1 MPKQTIFLEAPVFSL
16 LRIEDGI
23 FDAIIDDPYLT
34 YVVERLCICTC
45 LNFRGDVFGPWKFM
59 REQRKDIFYETT
71 GVLMEDNEK
80 WHDTR
85 SKVQQDLMRP
95 KSAHYYM
102 HEIDNISE
110 EFMKFIRKTR
120 STDEKIMKNSLPELY
135 RFTLE
140 SICYI
145 ALDTRLGCMNVP
157 LDPEI
162 SKMFEASKAF
172 LSKLFLIK
180 EDLHLST

>member
-1 MPKQTIFLEAPVFSL
+1 MFLLPNLTQGTYFLTDVSEILEEFWSGEWLTSRVFLQIKLVS
-16 LRIEDGI
+16 
-23 FDAIIDDPYLT
+23 
-34 YVVERLCICTC
+34 TC
-45 LNFRGDVFGPWKFM
+45 LNFRGDVFGPWKLM

-71 GVLMEDNEK
+71 GLLMEDDEK
-80 WHDTR
+80 WHDIR

-102 HEIDNISE
+102 DEIDNISE
-110 EFMKFIRKTR
+110 EFMNFIRKTR
-120 STDEKIMKNSLPELY
+120 STDEKIITNSLPELY
-135 RFTLE
+135 RFTFE

-145 ALDTRLGCMNVP
+145 ALDTRLGCMKVP

-172 LSKLFLIK
+172 LGK
-180 EDLHLST
+180 

>member
-1 MPKQTIFLEAPVFSL
+1 
-16 LRIEDGI
+16 
-23 FDAIIDDPYLT
+23 
-34 YVVERLCICTC
+34 
-45 LNFRGDVFGPWKFM
+45 M
-59 REQRKDIFYETT
+59 REQRKDIFYEST
-71 GVLMEDNEK
+71 GVLMEEDEK
-80 WHDTR
+80 WHDIR

-120 STDEKIMKNSLPELY
+120 SKDDKIIKNSLPELY

-172 LSKLFLIK
+172 LSKLFLIN
-180 EDLHLST
+180 EHLHLLTCRIFLSCKHFLGPVRLLNPDSPDLLNP

>member
-1 MPKQTIFLEAPVFSL
+1 
-16 LRIEDGI
+16 
-23 FDAIIDDPYLT
+23 
-34 YVVERLCICTC
+34 
-45 LNFRGDVFGPWKFM
+45 M
-59 REQRKDIFYETT
+59 REQRKEIFYEST
-71 GVLMEDNEK
+71 GVLMEEDEK
-80 WHDTR
+80 WYDIR

-95 KSAHYYM
+95 KSAHYYLD
-102 HEIDNISE
+102 EIENISE
-110 EFMKFIRKTR
+110 EFMNFIRKTR

-172 LSKLFLIK
+172 LSKLFLINK
-180 EDLHLST
+180 HVHLLTWRIILPSKHLLGPVCLLNLDFPDLLNH

>member
-1 MPKQTIFLEAPVFSL
+1 
-16 LRIEDGI
+16 
-23 FDAIIDDPYLT
+23 
-34 YVVERLCICTC
+34 
-45 LNFRGDVFGPWKFM
+45 M
-59 REQRKDIFYETT
+59 REQRKEIFYEST
-71 GVLMEDNEK
+71 GVLMEEDEK
-80 WHDTR
+80 WHDIR
-85 SKVQQDLMRP
+85 SAVQQDLMRP

-110 EFMKFIRKTR
+110 EFIEFIRKTR
-120 STDEKIMKNSLPELY
+120 STDENIMKNSLPELY

-162 SKMFEASKAF
+162 SKLFEASKAF
-172 LSKLFLIK
+172 LSKLFLINDHVHLFTWRIFLPCK
-180 EDLHLST
+180 HLLGPVHLLNLDFPDLPNHRNKIKLKTNFQK

>member
-1 MPKQTIFLEAPVFSL
+1 
-16 LRIEDGI
+16 
-23 FDAIIDDPYLT
+23 
-34 YVVERLCICTC
+34 
-45 LNFRGDVFGPWKFM
+45 M
-59 REQRKDIFYETT
+59 REQRKEIFYEST
-71 GVLMEDNEK
+71 GVLMEEDEK
-80 WHDTR
+80 WHDIR

-172 LSKLFLIK
+172 LSKLFLIN
-180 EDLHLST
+180 EHVHLLTWRIFTFQTC

>member
-1 MPKQTIFLEAPVFSL
+1 
-16 LRIEDGI
+16 
-23 FDAIIDDPYLT
+23 
-34 YVVERLCICTC
+34 
-45 LNFRGDVFGPWKFM
+45 M

-71 GVLMEDNEK
+71 GVLMEEDEK
-80 WHDTR
+80 WYDIR

-110 EFMKFIRKTR
+110 EFMMFIRKTR
-120 STDEKIMKNSLPELY
+120 STDENIMKNSLPELY

-172 LSKLFLIK
+172 LSKLFLIN
-180 EDLHLST
+180 EDLHFSTWRIFLPSKNLLRPERL

>member
-1 MPKQTIFLEAPVFSL
+1 
-16 LRIEDGI
+16 
-23 FDAIIDDPYLT
+23 
-34 YVVERLCICTC
+34 
-45 LNFRGDVFGPWKFM
+45 M
-59 REQRKDIFYETT
+59 REQRKEIFYETT
-71 GVLMEDNEK
+71 GVLMEEDEK
-80 WHDTR
+80 WHDIR

-110 EFMKFIRKTR
+110 EFMMFIRKTR

-172 LSKLFLIK
+172 LSKLCLINK
-180 EDLHLST
+180 ELHLSSWRIFLPYKNLLRPERLLNLNFPDLLNH

>member
-1 MPKQTIFLEAPVFSL
+1 
-16 LRIEDGI
+16 
-23 FDAIIDDPYLT
+23 
-34 YVVERLCICTC
+34 
-45 LNFRGDVFGPWKFM
+45 M
-59 REQRKDIFYETT
+59 REQRKDIFYEST
-71 GVLMEDNEK
+71 GVLMEEDEK
-80 WHDTR
+80 WHDIR

-145 ALDTRLGCMNVP
+145 A
-157 LDPEI
+157 
-162 SKMFEASKAF
+162 
-172 LSKLFLIK
+172 
-180 EDLHLST
+180 

>member
-1 MPKQTIFLEAPVFSL
+1 
-16 LRIEDGI
+16 
-23 FDAIIDDPYLT
+23 
-34 YVVERLCICTC
+34 
-45 LNFRGDVFGPWKFM
+45 M
-59 REQRKDIFYETT
+59 REQRKEIFYEST
-71 GVLMEDNEK
+71 GVLMEEDEK
-80 WHDTR
+80 WHDIR

-110 EFMKFIRKTR
+110 EFIEFIRKTR
-120 STDEKIMKNSLPELY
+120 STDENIIKNSLPELY

-162 SKMFEASKAF
+162 SKTFEASKAF
-172 LSKLFLIK
+172 LSKLFLMN
-180 EDLHLST
+180 ERLHLFTWRIFLPCRHLLGPVRLLNSDFPDLLNH

>member
-1 MPKQTIFLEAPVFSL
+1 
-16 LRIEDGI
+16 
-23 FDAIIDDPYLT
+23 
-34 YVVERLCICTC
+34 
-45 LNFRGDVFGPWKFM
+45 M

-71 GVLMEDNEK
+71 GVLMEEDEN
-80 WHDTR
+80 WHDIR

-95 KSAHYYM
+95 KSAHYYLN
-102 HEIDNISE
+102 EIENISE
-110 EFMKFIRKTR
+110 EFMNFIRKTR
-120 STDEKIMKNSLPELY
+120 STDEKIIKNSLPELY

-162 SKMFEASKAF
+162 KKLFEASKDF
-172 LSKLFLIK
+172 LRKYSYVPK
-180 EDLHLST
+180 HTA

>member
-1 MPKQTIFLEAPVFSL
+1 
-16 LRIEDGI
+16 
-23 FDAIIDDPYLT
+23 
-34 YVVERLCICTC
+34 
-45 LNFRGDVFGPWKFM
+45 M

-110 EFMKFIRKTR
+110 EFMIFIRKTR

-172 LSKLFLIK
+172 LSKLFLIN
-180 EDLHLST
+180 EHLHLLTWRIFLPCKHLLEPVRLFSGEARDILLRQSRLAQF

>member
-1 MPKQTIFLEAPVFSL
+1 
-16 LRIEDGI
+16 
-23 FDAIIDDPYLT
+23 
-34 YVVERLCICTC
+34 
-45 LNFRGDVFGPWKFM
+45 M

-71 GVLMEDNEK
+71 GVLMEEDEK
-80 WHDTR
+80 WYDIR

-110 EFMKFIRKTR
+110 EFMMFIRKTR
-120 STDEKIMKNSLPELY
+120 STDENIMKNSLPELY

-180 EDLHLST
+180 EDLQLSTWRIFLPCKNLLRPERL